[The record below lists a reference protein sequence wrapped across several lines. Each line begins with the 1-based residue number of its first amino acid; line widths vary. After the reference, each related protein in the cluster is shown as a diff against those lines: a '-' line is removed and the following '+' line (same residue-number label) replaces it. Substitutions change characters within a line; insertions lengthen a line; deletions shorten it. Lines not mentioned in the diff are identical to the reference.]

1 MSDETGGR
9 AFIQGTSA
17 PVSIDRFLRDLDAL
31 LSRQFAL
38 TYLSTHTE
46 KGFHKVRVVANMT
59 EGEIYY
65 PKGYT
70 R

>member
-1 MSDETGGR
+1 
-9 AFIQGTSA
+9 
-17 PVSIDRFLRDLDAL
+17 VSLDQFLREVDSL

-38 TYLSTHTE
+38 TYLSTHPD
-46 KGFHKVRVVANMT
+46 KGFHRVRVVAGMAD
-59 EGEIYY
+59 GEIIY